1 MDKWEGLQNFG
12 DGPRVE
18 EIKRDLRSM
27 VSRFGDKV
35 YNVGMWV
42 CMLAQWRSQDWYV
55 ALEAEEKAQ
64 IEENIAG
71 GTRLARRVLEIIPLM
86 IDFKREIARD
96 LMQRNSLALV
106 LAGRRRGVRDLPPE
120 LLAWMAE
127 EFM

>member
-1 MDKWEGLQNFG
+1 MG
-12 DGPRVE
+12 VHA
-18 EIKRDLRSM
+18 
-27 VSRFGDKV
+27 
-35 YNVGMWV
+35 
-42 CMLAQWRSQDWYV
+42 AQWRSQDWYV

-106 LAGRRRGVRDLPPE
+106 LAVRRRGVRDLPPE
-120 LLAWMAE
+120 LLAWMTE
-127 EFM
+127 EFA